1 MKKETLNSNFLSIS
15 GYIFQPEVMLTL
27 CLHFE
32 DFSLCYKD
40 YAHEKMVILGAAN
53 AQLLYK

>member
-1 MKKETLNSNFLSIS
+1 MKKKTLNSNFLSIS

-53 AQLLYK
+53 A